1 VDSTDNVYFSRR
13 EGWFVEVRMVMG
25 DAGGRMG
32 NDGGGWLEGGA
43 ASVFF
48 FFGGGGE

>member
-1 VDSTDNVYFSRR
+1 MDSTDNVYFFRR

-32 NDGGGWLEGGA
+32 NDGGGWLEGG
-43 ASVFF
+43 
-48 FFGGGGE
+48 